1 MVLLLELKLLAALR
15 DFGSLSFSSGLASLP
30 RSSWQVA
37 RHCQYYEKCHLVCW
51 AEEMYFLTK
60 KFILHRAAE
69 RGVGWW
75 WRLERGHCASFPT
88 HSSCSGALS
97 CPCPSFGVL
106 ALAHTH
112 LTRAKV
118 LLPPGSSSRFIPPQ
132 RLPSQVGM
140 GLSCPRC
147 VPAPAGSAG
156 QRLLWLCGAAG
167 AV

>member
-1 MVLLLELKLLAALR
+1 M
-15 DFGSLSFSSGLASLP
+15 
-30 RSSWQVA
+30 A
-37 RHCQYYEKCHLVCW
+37 RHCQYCEKCHLVRW

-88 HSSCSGALS
+88 HSSCTGALS

-118 LLPPGSSSRFIPPQ
+118 LLPPGSSPSSGSSAGWGWDFPALGVSLPQ
-132 RLPSQVGM
+132 LA
-140 GLSCPRC
+140 PRGS
-147 VPAPAGSAG
+147 VSSGSAEL
-156 QRLLWLCGAAG
+156 QELCGG
-167 AV
+167 ERELEVSAVLSSQCLSSTQH